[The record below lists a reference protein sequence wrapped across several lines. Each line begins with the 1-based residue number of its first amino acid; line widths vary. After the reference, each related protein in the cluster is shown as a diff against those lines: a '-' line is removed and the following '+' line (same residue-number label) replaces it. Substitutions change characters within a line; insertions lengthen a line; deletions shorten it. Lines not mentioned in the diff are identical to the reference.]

1 MKKKKNHEEEEEEE
15 KNNNSRT
22 EKKLHT
28 LSHFEDVILEKECA
42 ARIMELAQASRN
54 AQKNRAPYRHLL
66 FYGPA
71 GTGKSMVAKRLAL
84 HSGMVKY
91 KNFKKRKENV
101 QSRIWKS
108 KTCSFQFL

>member
-1 MKKKKNHEEEEEEE
+1 
-15 KNNNSRT
+15 
-22 EKKLHT
+22 
-28 LSHFEDVILEKECA
+28 
-42 ARIMELAQASRN
+42 MELAQASRN

-91 KNFKKRKENV
+91 KIFKKAKENV

-108 KTCSFQFL
+108 NL

>member
-1 MKKKKNHEEEEEEE
+1 MKKKKNHQEEEEEEE
-15 KNNNSRT
+15 KNNYSRT

-91 KNFKKRKENV
+91 KNFKKRKRTRHRV
-101 QSRIWKS
+101 YGKA
-108 KTCSFQFL
+108 TCSFQFL